1 MHSNIINQ
9 SHQAVHKVFRVYVL
23 LISKSLYP
31 LVNMLSLPPPCY
43 LEITIVL
50 YVSTAATF
58 FLQVRA
64 GSVRLACFT
73 QFSVQA
79 PS

>member
-1 MHSNIINQ
+1 MHCNIITR
-9 SHQAVHKVFRVYVL
+9 VIRVYVP

-31 LVNMLSLPPPCY
+31 LASMLPLPHSCY
-43 LEITIVL
+43 LEIIIVL
-50 YVSTAATF
+50 YIPMAATF

-64 GSVRLACFT
+64 GSVCFT